1 MAANRVAG
9 MKIIPSGYSVKNVDG
24 KTYLQKRRRSRKRY
38 KLSKKRRDSI
48 SKAARKM
55 KIPILTLAVNAYPMA
70 NIAHSGFNML
80 KSVGSGASFR
90 SAAIGMMN
98 SAMPYTGVFLSGNAQ
113 GYVTGASWDPKRMWA
128 SLGNIGLYALKK
140 TGIFKGANKALAS
153 ARLPVRLS

>member
-1 MAANRVAG
+1 MAAKRVAG
-9 MKIIPSGYSVKNVDG
+9 MAIIPNGYSVKEVAG
-24 KTYLQKRRRSRKRY
+24 KTYLQKRRRTKKRY

-55 KIPILTLAVNAYPMA
+55 KIPVLTLAVNAYPMA

-80 KSVGSGASFR
+80 KSVGSASGFR
-90 SAAIGMMN
+90 SAAIGMAN
-98 SAMPYTGVFLSGNAQ
+98 SVMPYTGVYLNGNSQ

-140 TGIFKGANKALAS
+140 TGIFRGANRALAS
-153 ARLPVRLS
+153 TKVPVRLS